1 MATKGE
7 VLLPEAV
14 LGREAAGAVA
24 ALVAAG
30 WEVRTRAVGESPADR
45 PQRVIQWRPLGPGK
59 VEVWLAP
66 EAPLFEEDRTGTRVS
81 GSTVPRHIAIIMD
94 GNGRWATAR
103 GLPRLAGHAA
113 GVGAL
118 KRTVTACSDAGVKIL
133 TAYAF
138 STENWRRPRT
148 EVDGLMNLLVE
159 SLARELDDLRRQG
172 VRLRA
177 IGALEGL
184 PKAVQRTL
192 AHAEA
197 NTADNQGLELILAL
211 NYGSRREILLA
222 TQALAREVQA
232 GRLNPEEIT
241 EEELSRHLYTS
252 GVPDPDLVIRPS
264 GEKRLS
270 NFLLWQAAYSEIWYT
285 DVLWPDF
292 DAAVL
297 AEALNEYQRRE
308 RRFGGVGRAPAS
320 S

>member
-1 MATKGE
+1 MASVAEPLETGE
-7 VLLPEAV
+7 LLGLTAAQAEERFERWGLSVSRRFLGPEGSGLARV
-14 LGREAAGAVA
+14 VRVT
-24 ALVAAG
+24 LV
-30 WEVRTRAVGESPADR
+30 
-45 PQRVIQWRPLGPGK
+45 GPGK
-59 VEVWLAP
+59 VEVWLAR
-66 EAPLFEEDRTGTRVS
+66 EAPRYGEQVGKRKAPEL
-81 GSTVPRHIAIIMD
+81 VPRHIAIIMD
-94 GNGRWATAR
+94 GNGRWATGR

-138 STENWRRPRT
+138 STENWRRPRL
-148 EVDGLMNLLVE
+148 EVDGLMNLLVD

-184 PKAVQRTL
+184 PRAVQQEL
-192 AHAEA
+192 ARAEA
-197 NTADNQGLELILAL
+197 NTAGNEGLQLILAL

-222 TQALAREVQA
+222 AQALAAEVREGVLDP
-232 GRLNPEEIT
+232 GDISEEH
-241 EEELSRHLYTS
+241 LARHLYTS
-252 GVPDPDLVIRPS
+252 GLPDPDLVIRPS

-292 DAAVL
+292 DAQVLGEAL
-297 AEALNEYQRRE
+297 AEYARRE
-308 RRFGGVGRAPAS
+308 RRFGGVGGAAAPR
-320 S
+320 